1 MTALPAPILSKLA
14 QELATIRAETASLE
28 DLVSA
33 GAASLGPAGM
43 MEAQKL
49 DHILQTLDGLTTLL
63 ASLSQGT
70 SFEQAVAG
78 LPLAQMVD
86 RLADM
91 PPGNPEGFAHR
102 TVKLVDPEL
111 F

>member
-1 MTALPAPILSKLA
+1 MSSLPAPILSKLA
-14 QELATIRAETASLE
+14 HELAAIRAETTSLE
-28 DLVSA
+28 ALVSA
-33 GAASLGPAGM
+33 GAANIGPSGM
-43 MEAQKL
+43 VEAQKL
-49 DHILQTLDGLTTLL
+49 DHILQSLDGLTTVLTG
-63 ASLSQGT
+63 LSEGK
-70 SFEQAVAG
+70 SFEHAVAG

-91 PPGNPEGFAHR
+91 PPGKPEAFAHR